1 MAACLAVKLDCLMSG
16 QGDAFCFSAVVVVVV
31 VVVSISKSNIINDR
45 NSSSHDSNN
54 SCNSKSNTSRDGNHV
69 GAVTVDTAAKAVSL

>member
-1 MAACLAVKLDCLMSG
+1 MSG

-31 VVVSISKSNIINDR
+31 VSISKSNIISDR

-54 SCNSKSNTSRDGNHV
+54 SRNSKSKTSRDGNHA
-69 GAVTVDTAAKAVSL
+69 GAVTVDTAPEAVLL